1 MKKAI
6 VSFVL
11 SLMFPL
17 VLFADGYTSLW
28 KQYNEAETKDLP
40 KTQIKILN
48 NIIAQAKAGKSYG
61 NLLKAEFDKVAT
73 AFGISDELFQSE
85 LSALKKAAGEA
96 SAVDPA
102 LAAVYNCALGCS
114 YSLVAKSHYKSDSK
128 KLSREYFD
136 KALAD
141 PEMLASKKA
150 LDYAPF
156 VREGVDSEI
165 FGNDL
170 LSLVG
175 YYSERYALLN
185 DYYNKAGNRRA
196 SLVTALWMLEKRVK
210 ANPVK
215 KVIRGNTYLA
225 SLDSLVALYGDLK
238 ECGEVAI
245 AKYDYMA
252 DCQDVTPKQ
261 KVDYIMFA
269 KQKWAAWKG
278 INRLERYY
286 AEMVRPGFEMNVGNT
301 YLPNHEDTLSIE
313 ARNLKHLTVSL
324 YRLDT
329 KSYLDDRTNN
339 FNIDKAKKLIIA
351 KSKVVID
358 LPVVYEN
365 EYDINKLNVK
375 LPKMQPGMYYV
386 EVESDNKKLKP
397 INAVFTVSDVF
408 VGSLPLPG
416 DKVRYAVMSATTGQ
430 PLAGAKLQLW
440 RDNKVIS
447 TLTADEKGEVVTNS
461 QEPYYDCVR
470 AYTDTDNYMMGGR
483 EWNRFNYYGD
493 KIHRSVV
500 SLFTDRS
507 IYRPGQTV
515 HVSAVA
521 YKQDGLHSSKVTP
534 GAELKFTL
542 SDANNKV
549 LAEKKATTDDYGTA
563 SVDFNLPGGN
573 VLSGRFSVRCM
584 GNGTRYAAFRVE
596 EYKRP
601 TFDVKFDEVTD
612 EYHDGDTLVVGGT
625 AMTFSGVPVPGAK
638 VAYDV
643 QRRCSSWFRYYYG
656 ANNDAQQML
665 TDTVMTDSKGRFE
678 VRIPVVLPADY
689 LADYEGYDVKTP
701 GRFVWQ
707 TRYRFTATATVT
719 DNGGESHSA
728 ETSIVLGSRA
738 TELKLDLPEKVIK
751 DSVATVV
758 FNRYN
763 ASAKQID
770 GKVTYWFDSQT
781 KKYTAEANENIKID
795 WRKTSGILSG
805 RHQLWATCGNDTVM
819 REFVLFGID
828 DKRPAADTPDWAY
841 ISSKEF
847 PRDGK
852 PVYVQVGT
860 SCDNTLVRYSIIS
873 SDKELESGT
882 FSLSNAVKTIS
893 LTYKEEYGE
902 AVLLNYLWVKDG
914 KAYSNKFTITRP
926 LEDKRLDLKWVTFR
940 DRLTPG
946 QKEKWTLNISR
957 PKVNDVIN
965 KRNVS
970 TDGQNNGQLLALMY
984 DKSLEQIVKTSF
996 NFSLNLSQNSPYTRW
1011 RMLPE
1016 ITENG
1021 LSSWQTMPV
1030 MNGKSFDLNTLDNS
1044 VSILSWMLML
1054 NDRND
1059 DRVSLPRRVM
1069 GSAKNSVSIRGEA
1082 VEETANVLKA
1092 KEEKA
1097 KTFDFAPLG
1106 NDASDRG
1113 SAGVENADGEER
1125 ASAAVPQIREN
1136 LNETAFFYPAL
1147 YADKDG
1153 NVDIEF
1159 TLPESVTTWNFRG
1172 FAHDKEMNFG
1182 MIESEAV
1189 ASKKVMVMP
1198 NVPRF
1203 VREGDKATM
1212 AARVANATD
1221 KPVAALVRMQL
1232 LDPETE
1238 RVVCEKKQNVTI
1250 DANAT
1255 ANVDF
1260 SFDAQGDTPLLVCR
1274 ITAEGKGFSDG
1285 EQHYLPV
1292 LPSRECVINT
1302 VPFTFTG
1309 SGEKTVA
1316 MADLFPKGV
1325 EDKKLTVE
1333 YTANPSWLMIQTL
1346 PYISTVDYKNAITL
1360 STAYYANALGRYI
1373 MNQSPVIKQVVN
1385 IWKQEPAGS
1394 DNSLMSALQRNQEL
1408 KTLVLDETPWVMDA
1422 DNEADQ
1428 KRMLI
1433 TFFDESAMDYRL
1445 ASQLKDLKDLQNSDG
1460 SWSWWRGMRG
1470 SASITAQVLQTLAR
1484 LNVMAGY
1491 QKATAKM
1498 IENGMDY
1505 LRTVVMKEF
1514 EEMKRME
1521 KKGQKPMICDYHAIQ
1536 YLYINTLLGKNPFYD
1551 SDYVELKNYLLKYL
1565 EADRHRDIYSKA
1577 LMAVVLNGDGKA
1589 KKAKEYVES
1598 IRQYT
1603 VTKPG
1608 MGTYFDTWHAGYSW
1622 FNYRI
1627 PTQTAA
1633 IEALKAVDP
1642 ADTESINQMR
1652 LWLLQSKRTQAWDTP
1667 INTVNAVYAFLDGN
1681 YKELSSDKEESMTL
1695 AVDGKNKS
1703 LPKAS
1708 AGLGYTKVVYDIDK
1722 QNSLTLT
1729 KTGEGTSWG
1738 AAYALFT
1745 QAAADIADSKSG
1757 IKVVRQVM
1765 VPENGKAAKGGALNV
1780 GDRIAVRITITAD
1793 RDYDFV
1799 QIVDKRA
1806 ACMEPVAQ
1814 TSGYG
1819 WGYYC
1824 TPKDNATHY
1833 YFDRLSKG
1841 EHVVETEYYI
1851 DRAGNYTAG
1860 TCTVQCAYSPEFS
1873 GRAGGMELK
1882 IVK

>member
-1 MKKAI
+1 MKKTI

-17 VLFADGYTSLW
+17 ALFADGYTSLW
-28 KQYNEAETKDLP
+28 KQFDEADSKDLP

-48 NIIAQAKAGKSYG
+48 KIIAQAKTDKSYG
-61 NLLKAEFDKVAT
+61 NLLKAEFDKVVLASD
-73 AFGISDELFQSE
+73 ISDEMFQSE

-96 SAVDPA
+96 SAIDPA
-102 LAAVYNCALGCS
+102 LAAVYNCALGRGYALS
-114 YSLVAKSHYKSDSK
+114 AKSSRKSNIK

-141 PEMLASKKA
+141 PGMLASKKA

-156 VREGVDSEI
+156 VCEGVDSEI

-170 LSLVG
+170 LSLIG

-185 DYYNKAGNRRA
+185 DYYSKAGNRRA
-196 SLVTALWMLEKRVK
+196 SLVTALWMLERRVK
-210 ANPVK
+210 VNPVK
-215 KVIRGNTYLA
+215 KVIKGNTYLA

-278 INRLERYY
+278 INRLEKYY
-286 AEMVRPGFEMNVGNT
+286 EQMVLPGFEMNVGNT
-301 YLPNHEDTLSIE
+301 YLPNREDTLNFE
-313 ARNLKHLTVSL
+313 ARNLKHLTISL

-329 KSYLDDRTNN
+329 KSYLDERTNN
-339 FNIDKAKKLIIA
+339 FNVDKAKKLIIA

-365 EYDINKLNVK
+365 EYDINKLCAK

-470 AYTDTDNYMMGGR
+470 AYTDTDNFMMGER

-563 SVDFNLPGGN
+563 SADFNLPGGN

-584 GNGTRYAAFRVE
+584 GNGTGYAAFRVE

-689 LADYEGYDVKTP
+689 QADNEGSDVKTP

-781 KKYTAEANENIKID
+781 KKYTAKANENIKID

-841 ISSKEF
+841 ISGKEF

-873 SDKELESGT
+873 RDKELESGT
-882 FSLSNAVKTIS
+882 FSLSNAIKTIP

-902 AVLLNYLWVKDG
+902 VVLLNYLWVKDG
-914 KAYSNKFTITRP
+914 KAYSHKFTITRP
-926 LEDKRLDLKWVTFR
+926 MEDKSLDLKWVTFR

-965 KRNVS
+965 KRNAS

-984 DKSLEQIVKTSF
+984 DKSLEQIVKTNF
-996 NFSLNLSQNSPYTRW
+996 NFSLNLSQNSPYTSW

-1021 LSSWQTMPV
+1021 LSSWQTMPL
-1030 MNGKSFDLNTLDNS
+1030 MNGESFDFNTFDNS
-1044 VSILSWMLML
+1044 VSRLSWMLML
-1054 NDRND
+1054 YGRND

-1082 VEETANVLKA
+1082 VEETATVLTA
-1092 KEEKA
+1092 KEEKS
-1097 KTFDFAPLG
+1097 KIFDFAPLG
-1106 NDASDRG
+1106 NDAADSV
-1113 SAGVENADGEER
+1113 SAGMENAADEET

-1172 FAHDKEMNFG
+1172 FAHDKDMNFG
-1182 MIESEAV
+1182 LIESEAV

-1221 KPVAALVRMQL
+1221 KPVEALVRMQL

-1260 SFDAQGDTPLLVCR
+1260 SFDAQSDTPLLVCR

-1292 LPSRECVINT
+1292 LPSRERVMNT

-1325 EDKKLTVE
+1325 EGKKLTVE

-1346 PYISTVDYKNAITL
+1346 PYISTVDYKNAISL
-1360 STAYYANALGRYI
+1360 ATAYYANAIGRYI

-1385 IWKQEPAGS
+1385 IWKQEPADS

-1428 KRMLI
+1428 KRMLT

-1470 SASITAQVLQTLAR
+1470 SACITAQVLQTIAR
-1484 LNVMAGY
+1484 LNVMTGY

-1622 FNYRI
+1622 FDYRI

-1642 ADTESINQMR
+1642 TDTETINQMR

-1681 YKELSSDKEESMTL
+1681 YKELSSDQEESMTL
-1695 AVDGKNKS
+1695 AVDGKNES

-1729 KTGEGTSWG
+1729 KNGEGASWG
-1738 AAYALFT
+1738 AAYAQFT
-1745 QAAADIADSKSG
+1745 QAAADIADSNSG
-1757 IKVVRQVM
+1757 IKVGRQVM
-1765 VPENGKAAKGGALNV
+1765 VPENGKAAKSGALNV

-1799 QIVDKRA
+1799 QVVDKRA

-1882 IVK
+1882 VVK

>member
-1 MKKAI
+1 MKKTI

-17 VLFADGYTSLW
+17 ALFADGYTSLW
-28 KQYNEAETKDLP
+28 KQFDEADSKDLP

-48 NIIAQAKAGKSYG
+48 KIIAQAKADKSYG
-61 NLLKAEFDKVAT
+61 NLLKAEFDKVVLASD
-73 AFGISDELFQSE
+73 ISDELFQSE

-96 SAVDPA
+96 SAIDPA
-102 LAAVYNCALGCS
+102 LAAVYNCALGRGYALS
-114 YSLVAKSHYKSDSK
+114 AKSSRKSNIK

-141 PEMLASKKA
+141 PGMLASKKA

-156 VREGVDSEI
+156 VCEGVDSEI

-170 LSLVG
+170 LSLIG

-196 SLVTALWMLEKRVK
+196 SLVTALWMLERKVK
-210 ANPVK
+210 VNPVK
-215 KVIRGNTYLA
+215 KVIKGNTYLA

-278 INRLERYY
+278 INRLEKYY
-286 AEMVRPGFEMNVGNT
+286 EQMVLPGFEMNVGNT
-301 YLPNHEDTLSIE
+301 YLPNREDTLSFE
-313 ARNLKHLTVSL
+313 ARNLKHLTINL

-329 KSYLDDRTNN
+329 KSYLDERTNH
-339 FNIDKAKKLIIA
+339 FNVDKAKKLIIA

-365 EYDINKLNVK
+365 EYDINKLNAK

-470 AYTDTDNYMMGGR
+470 AYTDTDNYMIGER

-521 YKQDGLHSSKVTP
+521 YKQEGLHSSKVTT

-542 SDANNKV
+542 CDANNKV

-563 SVDFNLPGGN
+563 SVDFNLPGSN

-1054 NDRND
+1054 YGRND

-1082 VEETANVLKA
+1082 VEETATVLTAKEGKA
-1092 KEEKA
+1092 KI
-1097 KTFDFAPLG
+1097 FDFAPLG

-1172 FAHDKEMNFG
+1172 FAHDKDMNFG
-1182 MIESEAV
+1182 LIESEAV

-1325 EDKKLTVE
+1325 EAKKLTVE
-1333 YTANPSWLMIQTL
+1333 YTANPSWLMIQAL
-1346 PYISTVDYKNAITL
+1346 PYISTVDYKNAISL

-1433 TFFDESAMDYRL
+1433 TFFNESAMDYRL

-1642 ADTESINQMR
+1642 ADTETINQMR

-1738 AAYALFT
+1738 AAYAQFT

>member
-1 MKKAI
+1 MKKTI

-17 VLFADGYTSLW
+17 ALFADGYTSLW
-28 KQYNEAETKDLP
+28 KQFDEADSKDLP

-48 NIIAQAKAGKSYG
+48 KIIAQAKTDKSYG
-61 NLLKAEFDKVAT
+61 NLLKAEFDKVVLASD
-73 AFGISDELFQSE
+73 ISDEMFQSE

-96 SAVDPA
+96 SAIDPA
-102 LAAVYNCALGCS
+102 LAAVYNCALGRGYALS
-114 YSLVAKSHYKSDSK
+114 AKSSRKSNIK

-141 PEMLASKKA
+141 PGMLASKKA

-156 VREGVDSEI
+156 VCEGVDSEI

-170 LSLVG
+170 LSLIG

-185 DYYNKAGNRRA
+185 DYYSKAGNRRA
-196 SLVTALWMLEKRVK
+196 SLVTALWMLERRVK
-210 ANPVK
+210 VNPVK
-215 KVIRGNTYLA
+215 KVIKGNTYLA

-278 INRLERYY
+278 INRLEKYY
-286 AEMVRPGFEMNVGNT
+286 EQMVLPGFEMNVGNT
-301 YLPNHEDTLSIE
+301 YLPNREDTLNFE
-313 ARNLKHLTVSL
+313 ARNLKHLTISL

-329 KSYLDDRTNN
+329 KSYLDERTNN
-339 FNIDKAKKLIIA
+339 FNVDKAKKLIIA

-365 EYDINKLNVK
+365 EYDINKLCAK

-470 AYTDTDNYMMGGR
+470 AYTDTDNFMMGER

-563 SVDFNLPGGN
+563 SADFNLPGGN

-584 GNGTRYAAFRVE
+584 GNGTGYAAFRVE

-689 LADYEGYDVKTP
+689 QADNEGSDVKTP

-781 KKYTAEANENIKID
+781 KKYTAKANENIKID

-841 ISSKEF
+841 ISGKEF

-873 SDKELESGT
+873 RDKELESGT
-882 FSLSNAVKTIS
+882 FSLSNAIKTIP

-902 AVLLNYLWVKDG
+902 VVLLNYLWVKDG
-914 KAYSNKFTITRP
+914 KAYSHKFTITRP
-926 LEDKRLDLKWVTFR
+926 MEDKSLDLKWVTFR

-965 KRNVS
+965 KRNAS

-984 DKSLEQIVKTSF
+984 DKSLEQIVKTNF
-996 NFSLNLSQNSPYTRW
+996 NFSLNLSQNSPYTSW

-1021 LSSWQTMPV
+1021 LSSWQTMPL
-1030 MNGKSFDLNTLDNS
+1030 MNGESFDFNTFDNS
-1044 VSILSWMLML
+1044 VSRLSWMLML
-1054 NDRND
+1054 YGRND

-1082 VEETANVLKA
+1082 VEETATVLTA
-1092 KEEKA
+1092 KEEKS
-1097 KTFDFAPLG
+1097 KIFDFAPLG
-1106 NDASDRG
+1106 NDAADSV
-1113 SAGVENADGEER
+1113 SAGMENAADEET

-1172 FAHDKEMNFG
+1172 FAHDKDMNFG
-1182 MIESEAV
+1182 LIESEAV

-1221 KPVAALVRMQL
+1221 KPVEALVRMQL

-1260 SFDAQGDTPLLVCR
+1260 SFDAQSDTPLLVCR

-1292 LPSRECVINT
+1292 LPSRERVMNT

-1325 EDKKLTVE
+1325 EGKKLTVE

-1346 PYISTVDYKNAITL
+1346 PYISTVDYKNAISL
-1360 STAYYANALGRYI
+1360 ATAYYANAIGRYI

-1385 IWKQEPAGS
+1385 IWKQEPADS

-1428 KRMLI
+1428 KRMLT

-1470 SASITAQVLQTLAR
+1470 SACITAQVLQTLAR
-1484 LNVMAGY
+1484 LNVMTGY

-1622 FNYRI
+1622 FDYRI

-1642 ADTESINQMR
+1642 ADTETINQMR

-1681 YKELSSDKEESMTL
+1681 YKELSSDQEESMTL
-1695 AVDGKNKS
+1695 AVDGKNES
-1703 LPKAS
+1703 LPMAS

-1729 KTGEGTSWG
+1729 KNGEGTSWG
-1738 AAYALFT
+1738 AAYAQFT

>member
-1 MKKAI
+1 
-6 VSFVL
+6 
-11 SLMFPL
+11 
-17 VLFADGYTSLW
+17 
-28 KQYNEAETKDLP
+28 
-40 KTQIKILN
+40 
-48 NIIAQAKAGKSYG
+48 
-61 NLLKAEFDKVAT
+61 
-73 AFGISDELFQSE
+73 
-85 LSALKKAAGEA
+85 
-96 SAVDPA
+96 
-102 LAAVYNCALGCS
+102 
-114 YSLVAKSHYKSDSK
+114 
-128 KLSREYFD
+128 
-136 KALAD
+136 
-141 PEMLASKKA
+141 
-150 LDYAPF
+150 
-156 VREGVDSEI
+156 
-165 FGNDL
+165 
-170 LSLVG
+170 
-175 YYSERYALLN
+175 
-185 DYYNKAGNRRA
+185 
-196 SLVTALWMLEKRVK
+196 
-210 ANPVK
+210 
-215 KVIRGNTYLA
+215 
-225 SLDSLVALYGDLK
+225 
-238 ECGEVAI
+238 
-245 AKYDYMA
+245 
-252 DCQDVTPKQ
+252 
-261 KVDYIMFA
+261 
-269 KQKWAAWKG
+269 
-278 INRLERYY
+278 
-286 AEMVRPGFEMNVGNT
+286 
-301 YLPNHEDTLSIE
+301 
-313 ARNLKHLTVSL
+313 
-324 YRLDT
+324 
-329 KSYLDDRTNN
+329 
-339 FNIDKAKKLIIA
+339 
-351 KSKVVID
+351 
-358 LPVVYEN
+358 
-365 EYDINKLNVK
+365 
-375 LPKMQPGMYYV
+375 
-386 EVESDNKKLKP
+386 
-397 INAVFTVSDVF
+397 
-408 VGSLPLPG
+408 
-416 DKVRYAVMSATTGQ
+416 
-430 PLAGAKLQLW
+430 
-440 RDNKVIS
+440 
-447 TLTADEKGEVVTNS
+447 
-461 QEPYYDCVR
+461 
-470 AYTDTDNYMMGGR
+470 
-483 EWNRFNYYGD
+483 
-493 KIHRSVV
+493 
-500 SLFTDRS
+500 
-507 IYRPGQTV
+507 
-515 HVSAVA
+515 
-521 YKQDGLHSSKVTP
+521 
-534 GAELKFTL
+534 
-542 SDANNKV
+542 
-549 LAEKKATTDDYGTA
+549 
-563 SVDFNLPGGN
+563 
-573 VLSGRFSVRCM
+573 
-584 GNGTRYAAFRVE
+584 
-596 EYKRP
+596 
-601 TFDVKFDEVTD
+601 
-612 EYHDGDTLVVGGT
+612 
-625 AMTFSGVPVPGAK
+625 
-638 VAYDV
+638 
-643 QRRCSSWFRYYYG
+643 
-656 ANNDAQQML
+656 
-665 TDTVMTDSKGRFE
+665 
-678 VRIPVVLPADY
+678 
-689 LADYEGYDVKTP
+689 
-701 GRFVWQ
+701 
-707 TRYRFTATATVT
+707 
-719 DNGGESHSA
+719 
-728 ETSIVLGSRA
+728 
-738 TELKLDLPEKVIK
+738 
-751 DSVATVV
+751 
-758 FNRYN
+758 
-763 ASAKQID
+763 
-770 GKVTYWFDSQT
+770 
-781 KKYTAEANENIKID
+781 
-795 WRKTSGILSG
+795 
-805 RHQLWATCGNDTVM
+805 
-819 REFVLFGID
+819 
-828 DKRPAADTPDWAY
+828 
-841 ISSKEF
+841 
-847 PRDGK
+847 
-852 PVYVQVGT
+852 
-860 SCDNTLVRYSIIS
+860 
-873 SDKELESGT
+873 
-882 FSLSNAVKTIS
+882 
-893 LTYKEEYGE
+893 
-902 AVLLNYLWVKDG
+902 
-914 KAYSNKFTITRP
+914 
-926 LEDKRLDLKWVTFR
+926 
-940 DRLTPG
+940 
-946 QKEKWTLNISR
+946 
-957 PKVNDVIN
+957 
-965 KRNVS
+965 
-970 TDGQNNGQLLALMY
+970 
-984 DKSLEQIVKTSF
+984 
-996 NFSLNLSQNSPYTRW
+996 
-1011 RMLPE
+1011 
-1016 ITENG
+1016 
-1021 LSSWQTMPV
+1021 
-1030 MNGKSFDLNTLDNS
+1030 
-1044 VSILSWMLML
+1044 
-1054 NDRND
+1054 
-1059 DRVSLPRRVM
+1059 M

-1097 KTFDFAPLG
+1097 EILDFAPLG

-1153 NVDIEF
+1153 NVDIVF

-1292 LPSRECVINT
+1292 LPSRESVMNT

-1325 EDKKLTVE
+1325 EAKKLTVE
-1333 YTANPSWLMIQTL
+1333 YTANPSWLMIQAL

-1428 KRMLI
+1428 KRMLT

-1521 KKGQKPMICDYHAIQ
+1521 KKGQKPMNCDYHAIQ

-1642 ADTESINQMR
+1642 ADTETINQMR

-1738 AAYALFT
+1738 AAYAQFT

>member
-1 MKKAI
+1 MKKTI

-17 VLFADGYTSLW
+17 ALFADGYTSLW
-28 KQYNEAETKDLP
+28 KQFDEADSKDLP

-48 NIIAQAKAGKSYG
+48 KIIAQAKADKSYG
-61 NLLKAEFDKVAT
+61 NLLKAEFDKVVLASD
-73 AFGISDELFQSE
+73 ISDEMFQSE

-96 SAVDPA
+96 SAIDPA
-102 LAAVYNCALGCS
+102 LAAVYNCALGRGYALS
-114 YSLVAKSHYKSDSK
+114 AKSSRKSNIK

-156 VREGVDSEI
+156 VCEGVDSEI

-170 LSLVG
+170 LSLIG
-175 YYSERYALLN
+175 YYSERYALLH

-196 SLVTALWMLEKRVK
+196 SLVTALWMLERRVK
-210 ANPVK
+210 VNPVK
-215 KVIRGNTYLA
+215 KVIKGNAYLA
-225 SLDSLVALYGDLK
+225 SLDSLMALYGDLK

-278 INRLERYY
+278 INRLEKYY
-286 AEMVRPGFEMNVGNT
+286 EQMVLPGFEMNVGNT
-301 YLPNHEDTLSIE
+301 YLPNHEDTLGIE
-313 ARNLKHLTVSL
+313 VRNLKHLTINL

-329 KSYLDDRTNN
+329 KSYLDERTNN
-339 FNIDKAKKLIIA
+339 FNVDKAKKLIIA

-470 AYTDTDNYMMGGR
+470 AYTDTDNYMIGER

-521 YKQDGLHSSKVTP
+521 YKQEGLHSSKVTT

-542 SDANNKV
+542 CDANNKV

-584 GNGTRYAAFRVE
+584 GNGTGYAAFRVE

-689 LADYEGYDVKTP
+689 QADNEGYDVKTP

-728 ETSIVLGSRA
+728 ETGIVLGSRA

-781 KKYTAEANENIKID
+781 KKYTAKANENIKID

-860 SCDNTLVRYSIIS
+860 SCDNTFVRYSIIS
-873 SDKELESGT
+873 HDKELESGT
-882 FSLSNAVKTIS
+882 FSLSNAIKTIP

-926 LEDKRLDLKWVTFR
+926 MEDKSLDLKWVTFR

-957 PKVNDVIN
+957 PKINDVIN
-965 KRNVS
+965 KCNVS
-970 TDGQNNGQLLALMY
+970 ADGHNNGQLLALMY

-996 NFSLNLSQNSPYTRW
+996 NFSLNLSQNSPYTSW
-1011 RMLPE
+1011 RMLPGIYE
-1016 ITENG
+1016 HG
-1021 LSSWQTMPV
+1021 LSSWQTMPL
-1030 MNGKSFDLNTLDNS
+1030 MNGESFDFNTFDNS
-1044 VSILSWMLML
+1044 VSRLSWMLML
-1054 NDRND
+1054 YGRND

-1082 VEETANVLKA
+1082 VEETATVLTAKEGKA
-1092 KEEKA
+1092 KI
-1097 KTFDFAPLG
+1097 FDFAPLG
-1106 NDASDRG
+1106 NDAADSV
-1113 SAGVENADGEER
+1113 SAGMENAADEET

-1172 FAHDKEMNFG
+1172 FAHDKDMNFG
-1182 MIESEAV
+1182 LIESEAV

-1212 AARVANATD
+1212 AARVANTID
-1221 KPVAALVRMQL
+1221 KPVEALVRMQL

-1250 DANAT
+1250 GANAT

-1260 SFDAQGDTPLLVCR
+1260 SFDAQSDTPLLVCR

-1292 LPSRECVINT
+1292 LPSRENVINT

-1316 MADLFPKGV
+1316 MADLFPKGTA
-1325 EDKKLTVE
+1325 DKKLTVE

-1346 PYISTVDYKNAITL
+1346 PYISTVDYKNAISL

-1428 KRMLI
+1428 KRMLT

-1642 ADTESINQMR
+1642 ADTETINQMR

-1695 AVDGKNKS
+1695 AVDGKNES
-1703 LPKAS
+1703 LPKTS

-1738 AAYALFT
+1738 AAYAQFT

-1765 VPENGKAAKGGALNV
+1765 VPEKGKAAKGGALNV

-1882 IVK
+1882 VVK

>member
-1 MKKAI
+1 MKKTI

-17 VLFADGYTSLW
+17 ALFADGYTSLW
-28 KQYNEAETKDLP
+28 KQFDEADSKDLP

-48 NIIAQAKAGKSYG
+48 KIIAQAKADKSYG
-61 NLLKAEFDKVAT
+61 NLLKAEFDKVVLASD
-73 AFGISDELFQSE
+73 ISDELFQSE

-96 SAVDPA
+96 SAIDPA
-102 LAAVYNCALGCS
+102 LAAVYNCALGRGYALS
-114 YSLVAKSHYKSDSK
+114 AKSSRKSNIK

-141 PEMLASKKA
+141 PGMLASKKA

-156 VREGVDSEI
+156 VCEGVDSEI

-170 LSLVG
+170 LSLIG

-185 DYYNKAGNRRA
+185 DYYRKAGNRRA
-196 SLVTALWMLEKRVK
+196 SLVTALWMLERRVK
-210 ANPVK
+210 VNPVK
-215 KVIRGNTYLA
+215 KVIKGNTFLA

-278 INRLERYY
+278 INRLEKYY
-286 AEMVRPGFEMNVGNT
+286 EQMVLPGFEMNVGNT
-301 YLPNHEDTLSIE
+301 YLPNREDTLDIE
-313 ARNLKHLTVSL
+313 VRNLKHLTISL

-329 KSYLDDRTNN
+329 KSYLDERTNN
-339 FNIDKAKKLIIA
+339 FNVDKAKKLIIA

-365 EYDINKLNVK
+365 EYDINKLNAK

-584 GNGTRYAAFRVE
+584 GNGTGYAAFRVE

-689 LADYEGYDVKTP
+689 QADNEGSDVKTP

-781 KKYTAEANENIKID
+781 KKYTAKANENIKID

-841 ISSKEF
+841 ISGKEF

-873 SDKELESGT
+873 HDKELESGT
-882 FSLSNAVKTIS
+882 FSLSNAIKTIP

-926 LEDKRLDLKWVTFR
+926 LEDKSLDLKWVTFR

-957 PKVNDVIN
+957 PKVHDVIN
-965 KRNVS
+965 KRNAS
-970 TDGQNNGQLLALMY
+970 ADGQNNGQLLALMY
-984 DKSLEQIVKTSF
+984 DKSLEQIVKTNF
-996 NFSLNLSQNSPYTRW
+996 NFSLNLSQNSPYTSW

-1021 LSSWQTMPV
+1021 LSSWQTMPL
-1030 MNGKSFDLNTLDNS
+1030 MNGKSFDFNTFDNS
-1044 VSILSWMLML
+1044 VSRLSWMLML
-1054 NDRND
+1054 YGRND

-1082 VEETANVLKA
+1082 VEETATVLTA
-1092 KEEKA
+1092 KER
-1097 KTFDFAPLG
+1097 KTIISDFAPLG
-1106 NDASDRG
+1106 NDAADSV
-1113 SAGVENADGEER
+1113 SAGMENAADEET

-1172 FAHDKEMNFG
+1172 FAHDKDMNFG
-1182 MIESEAV
+1182 LIESEAV

-1212 AARVANATD
+1212 AARVANTTD
-1221 KPVAALVRMQL
+1221 KPVEAIVRMQL
-1232 LDPETE
+1232 LDPEME

-1255 ANVDF
+1255 ANLDF
-1260 SFDAQGDTPLLVCR
+1260 SFDAQSDTPLLVCR

-1292 LPSRECVINT
+1292 LPSRESVINT

-1316 MADLFPKGV
+1316 MADLFPNGV
-1325 EDKKLTVE
+1325 EGKKLTVE

-1346 PYISTVDYKNAITL
+1346 PYISIVDYKNAINL
-1360 STAYYANALGRYI
+1360 ATAYYANAIGRYI

-1428 KRMLI
+1428 KRMLT

-1470 SASITAQVLQTLAR
+1470 SACITAQVLQTLAR
-1484 LNVMAGY
+1484 LNVMTGY

-1514 EEMKRME
+1514 EEMERME

-1622 FNYRI
+1622 FDYRI

-1642 ADTESINQMR
+1642 ADTETINQMR

-1681 YKELSSDKEESMTL
+1681 YKELSSDQEESMTL
-1695 AVDGKNKS
+1695 AVDGKNES

-1729 KTGEGTSWG
+1729 KNGEGTSWG
-1738 AAYALFT
+1738 AAYAQFT
-1745 QAAADIADSKSG
+1745 QAAADIADSNSG

-1765 VPENGKAAKGGALNV
+1765 VPENGKAAKSGALNV

-1799 QIVDKRA
+1799 QVVDKRA

-1882 IVK
+1882 VVK

>member
-1 MKKAI
+1 MKKTI

-17 VLFADGYTSLW
+17 ALFADGYTSLW
-28 KQYNEAETKDLP
+28 KQFDEADSKDLP

-48 NIIAQAKAGKSYG
+48 KIIAQAKTDKSYG
-61 NLLKAEFDKVAT
+61 NLLKAEFDKVVLASD
-73 AFGISDELFQSE
+73 ISDEMFQSE

-96 SAVDPA
+96 SAIDPA
-102 LAAVYNCALGCS
+102 LAAVYNCALGRGYALS
-114 YSLVAKSHYKSDSK
+114 AKSSRKSNIK

-141 PEMLASKKA
+141 PGMLASKKA

-156 VREGVDSEI
+156 VCEGVDSEI

-170 LSLVG
+170 LSLIG

-185 DYYNKAGNRRA
+185 DYYSKAGNRRA
-196 SLVTALWMLEKRVK
+196 SLVTALWMLERRVK
-210 ANPVK
+210 VNPVK
-215 KVIRGNTYLA
+215 KVIKGNTYLA

-278 INRLERYY
+278 INRLEKYY
-286 AEMVRPGFEMNVGNT
+286 EQMVLPGFEMNVGNT
-301 YLPNHEDTLSIE
+301 YLPNREDTLNFE
-313 ARNLKHLTVSL
+313 ARNLKHLTISL

-329 KSYLDDRTNN
+329 KSYLDERTNN
-339 FNIDKAKKLIIA
+339 FNVDKAKKLIIA

-365 EYDINKLNVK
+365 EYDINKLCAK

-470 AYTDTDNYMMGGR
+470 AYTDTDNFMMGER

-563 SVDFNLPGGN
+563 SADFNLPGGN

-584 GNGTRYAAFRVE
+584 GNGTGYAAFRVE

-689 LADYEGYDVKTP
+689 QADNEGSDVKTP

-781 KKYTAEANENIKID
+781 KKYTAKANENIKID

-841 ISSKEF
+841 ISGKEF

-873 SDKELESGT
+873 RDKELESGT
-882 FSLSNAVKTIS
+882 FSLSNAIKTIP

-902 AVLLNYLWVKDG
+902 VVLLNYLWVKDG
-914 KAYSNKFTITRP
+914 KAYSHKFTITRP
-926 LEDKRLDLKWVTFR
+926 MEDKSLDLKWVTFR

-965 KRNVS
+965 KRNAS

-984 DKSLEQIVKTSF
+984 DKSLEQIVKTNF
-996 NFSLNLSQNSPYTRW
+996 NFSLNLSQNSPYTSW

-1021 LSSWQTMPV
+1021 LSSWQTMPL
-1030 MNGKSFDLNTLDNS
+1030 MNGESFDFNTFDNS
-1044 VSILSWMLML
+1044 VSRLSWMLML
-1054 NDRND
+1054 YGRND

-1082 VEETANVLKA
+1082 VEETATVLTA
-1092 KEEKA
+1092 KEEKS
-1097 KTFDFAPLG
+1097 KIFDFAPLG
-1106 NDASDRG
+1106 NDAADSV
-1113 SAGVENADGEER
+1113 SAGMENAADEET

-1172 FAHDKEMNFG
+1172 FAHDKDMNFG
-1182 MIESEAV
+1182 LIESEAV

-1221 KPVAALVRMQL
+1221 KPVEALVRMQL

-1260 SFDAQGDTPLLVCR
+1260 SFDAQSDTPLLVCR

-1292 LPSRECVINT
+1292 LPSRERVMNT

-1325 EDKKLTVE
+1325 EGKKLTVE

-1346 PYISTVDYKNAITL
+1346 PYISTVDYKNAISL
-1360 STAYYANALGRYI
+1360 ATAYYANAIGRYI

-1385 IWKQEPAGS
+1385 IWKQEPADS

-1428 KRMLI
+1428 KRMLT

-1470 SASITAQVLQTLAR
+1470 SACITAQVLQTLAR
-1484 LNVMAGY
+1484 LNVMTGY

-1622 FNYRI
+1622 FDYRI

-1642 ADTESINQMR
+1642 ADTETINQMR

-1681 YKELSSDKEESMTL
+1681 YKELSSDQEESMTL
-1695 AVDGKNKS
+1695 AVDGKNEL

-1729 KTGEGTSWG
+1729 KNGEGTSWG
-1738 AAYALFT
+1738 AAYAQFA
-1745 QAAADIADSKSG
+1745 QAAADIADSNSG

-1765 VPENGKAAKGGALNV
+1765 VPENGKAAKSGALNV

-1799 QIVDKRA
+1799 QVVDKRA

-1882 IVK
+1882 VVK

>member
-1 MKKAI
+1 MKKTI

-17 VLFADGYTSLW
+17 ALFADGYTSLW
-28 KQYNEAETKDLP
+28 KQFDEADSKDLP

-48 NIIAQAKAGKSYG
+48 KIIAQAKTDKSYG
-61 NLLKAEFDKVAT
+61 NLLKAEFDKVVLASD
-73 AFGISDELFQSE
+73 ISDEMFQSE

-96 SAVDPA
+96 SAIDPA
-102 LAAVYNCALGCS
+102 LAAVYNCALGRGYALS
-114 YSLVAKSHYKSDSK
+114 AKSSRKSNIK

-141 PEMLASKKA
+141 PGMLASKKA

-156 VREGVDSEI
+156 VCEGVDSEI

-170 LSLVG
+170 LSLIG

-185 DYYNKAGNRRA
+185 DYYSKAGNRRA
-196 SLVTALWMLEKRVK
+196 SLVTALWMLERRVK
-210 ANPVK
+210 VNPVK
-215 KVIRGNTYLA
+215 KVIKGNTYLA

-278 INRLERYY
+278 INRLEKYY
-286 AEMVRPGFEMNVGNT
+286 EQMVLPGFEMNVGNT
-301 YLPNHEDTLSIE
+301 YLPNREDTLNFE
-313 ARNLKHLTVSL
+313 ARNLKHLTISL

-329 KSYLDDRTNN
+329 KSYLDERTNN
-339 FNIDKAKKLIIA
+339 FNVDKAKKLIIA

-365 EYDINKLNVK
+365 EYDINKLCAK

-470 AYTDTDNYMMGGR
+470 AYTDTDNFMMGER

-563 SVDFNLPGGN
+563 SADFNLPGGN

-584 GNGTRYAAFRVE
+584 GNGTGYAAFRVE

-689 LADYEGYDVKTP
+689 QADNEGSDVKTP

-781 KKYTAEANENIKID
+781 KKYTAKANENIKID

-841 ISSKEF
+841 ISGKEF

-873 SDKELESGT
+873 HDKELESGT
-882 FSLSNAVKTIS
+882 FSLSNAIKTIP

-914 KAYSNKFTITRP
+914 KAYSHKFTITRP
-926 LEDKRLDLKWVTFR
+926 MEDKSLDLKWVTFR

-965 KRNVS
+965 KCNAS
-970 TDGQNNGQLLALMY
+970 ADGQNNGQLLALMY
-984 DKSLEQIVKTSF
+984 DKSLEQIVKTNF
-996 NFSLNLSQNSPYTRW
+996 YFSLNLSQNSPYTSW

-1016 ITENG
+1016 IYEHG
-1021 LSSWQTMPV
+1021 LSSWQTMPL
-1030 MNGKSFDLNTLDNS
+1030 MNGESFDFNTFDNS
-1044 VSILSWMLML
+1044 VSRLSWMLML
-1054 NDRND
+1054 YGRND

-1082 VEETANVLKA
+1082 VEETATVLTA
-1092 KEEKA
+1092 KEG
-1097 KTFDFAPLG
+1097 KTIISDFAPLG
-1106 NDASDRG
+1106 NDAADSV
-1113 SAGVENADGEER
+1113 SAGMENAADEET

-1172 FAHDKEMNFG
+1172 FAHDKDMNFG
-1182 MIESEAV
+1182 LIESEAV

-1203 VREGDKATM
+1203 VREGDKASM

-1221 KPVAALVRMQL
+1221 KPVEALVRMQL

-1260 SFDAQGDTPLLVCR
+1260 CFDAQSDTPLLVCR

-1292 LPSRECVINT
+1292 LPSRESVINT

-1316 MADLFPKGV
+1316 MADLFPNGV
-1325 EDKKLTVE
+1325 EGKKLTVE

-1346 PYISTVDYKNAITL
+1346 PYISTVDYKNAINL
-1360 STAYYANALGRYI
+1360 ATAYYANAIGRYI

-1385 IWKQEPAGS
+1385 IWKQEPADS

-1428 KRMLI
+1428 KRMLT

-1470 SASITAQVLQTLAR
+1470 SACITAQVLQTLAR
-1484 LNVMAGY
+1484 LNVMTGY

-1505 LRTVVMKEF
+1505 LRKVVMKEF

-1622 FNYRI
+1622 FDYRI

-1633 IEALKAVDP
+1633 IEALKVVDP
-1642 ADTESINQMR
+1642 ADTETINQMR

-1681 YKELSSDKEESMTL
+1681 YKELSSDQEESMTL
-1695 AVDGKNKS
+1695 AVDGKNES
-1703 LPKAS
+1703 LPMAS

-1729 KTGEGTSWG
+1729 KNGEGTSWG
-1738 AAYALFT
+1738 AAYAQFT
-1745 QAAADIADSKSG
+1745 QSAADIADSNSG

-1765 VPENGKAAKGGALNV
+1765 VPENGKAAKSGALNV

-1799 QIVDKRA
+1799 QVVDKRA

-1882 IVK
+1882 VVK

>member
-11 SLMFPL
+11 SLTFPL

-48 NIIAQAKAGKSYG
+48 KIIAQAKAGKSYG

-73 AFGISDELFQSE
+73 ASGISDELFQSE

-114 YSLVAKSHYKSDSK
+114 YSLVAKSYYKSDSK

-365 EYDINKLNVK
+365 EYDINKLYAK
-375 LPKMQPGMYYV
+375 LPKLQPGMYYV
-386 EVESDNKKLKP
+386 VVEADNKKLKP

-416 DKVRYAVMSATTGQ
+416 DKVRYAIMSATTGQ

-470 AYTDTDNYMMGGR
+470 AYTDTDNYMIGER

-521 YKQDGLHSSKVTP
+521 YKQEGLHSSKVTT

-563 SVDFNLPGGN
+563 SVDFNLPGSN

-584 GNGTRYAAFRVE
+584 GNGTGYAAFRVE

-625 AMTFSGVPVPGAK
+625 AMTFSGVPVPGVK

-689 LADYEGYDVKTP
+689 QADYEGYDVKTP

-738 TELKLDLPEKVIK
+738 TELKFDLPDKMIK

-781 KKYTAEANENIKID
+781 KKYTAKANENIKID

-965 KRNVS
+965 KRNAS

-996 NFSLNLSQNSPYTRW
+996 NFSLNLLQNSPYTRW

-1030 MNGKSFDLNTLDNS
+1030 MNGKSFDFNTLDNS

-1054 NDRND
+1054 NDRSD

-1097 KTFDFAPLG
+1097 EILDFAPLG

-1292 LPSRECVINT
+1292 LPSRESVINT

-1316 MADLFPKGV
+1316 MTDLFPKGV

-1385 IWKQEPAGS
+1385 IWKQEPADS

-1428 KRMLI
+1428 KRMLT

-1642 ADTESINQMR
+1642 ADTETINLMR

-1695 AVDGKNKS
+1695 AIDGKNKS

-1738 AAYALFT
+1738 AAYAQFT

-1765 VPENGKAAKGGALNV
+1765 VPEKGKAAKGGALNV

-1882 IVK
+1882 VVK